1 VVLPPSGLTMS
12 AVPDRRVRHVLTF
25 SGTVAAVSERRPT
38 AGPTRTRVWGRAR
51 VCLDVCRPLRSV
63 RDGEEG
69 TANGE
74 WRSYAADVWGT
85 PYSPLGQYLATP
97 LYQAA
102 ATGFE
107 ITRGCAI
114 STPAARR
121 RDPGAHR
128 AGLATLRH
136 LTPHDVRRVTAV

>member
-1 VVLPPSGLTMS
+1 M
-12 AVPDRRVRHVLTF
+12 
-25 SGTVAAVSERRPT
+25 
-38 AGPTRTRVWGRAR
+38 
-51 VCLDVCRPLRSV
+51 CLDVCRPLRSV

-114 STPAARR
+114 STPRRSAA
-121 RDPGAHR
+121 
-128 AGLATLRH
+128 
-136 LTPHDVRRVTAV
+136 